1 MNSTT
6 TETTTE
12 LSSSTEFN
20 GTHSIAES
28 SSETTT
34 TVSGGV
40 NKIVETKPTWSSHKE
55 DRFLFTESSV
65 EYYYYRQP
73 VVVKV
78 QPSSG
83 LTQGGTP
90 IEVSG
95 AWFDQKLEYGV
106 LPFCKIGDKIVRAKY
121 YSTVRIVC
129 ASPPNDNMA
138 VALPV
143 HVSLNGVDFVD
154 TGFTFS
160 YYTQPELYE
169 ISPRSGPMEGG
180 SQIMIKGNLF
190 SNITD
195 PETVKCRFTV
205 T

>member
-1 MNSTT
+1 
-6 TETTTE
+6 
-12 LSSSTEFN
+12 
-20 GTHSIAES
+20 
-28 SSETTT
+28 
-34 TVSGGV
+34 
-40 NKIVETKPTWSSHKE
+40 
-55 DRFLFTESSV
+55 
-65 EYYYYRQP
+65 
-73 VVVKV
+73 
-78 QPSSG
+78 
-83 LTQGGTP
+83 
-90 IEVSG
+90 
-95 AWFDQKLEYGV
+95 
-106 LPFCKIGDKIVRAKY
+106 
-121 YSTVRIVC
+121 
-129 ASPPNDNMA
+129 MA

>member
-95 AWFDQKLEYGV
+95 AWFD
-106 LPFCKIGDKIVRAKY
+106 
-121 YSTVRIVC
+121 
-129 ASPPNDNMA
+129 
-138 VALPV
+138 
-143 HVSLNGVDFVD
+143 
-154 TGFTFS
+154 
-160 YYTQPELYE
+160 
-169 ISPRSGPMEGG
+169 
-180 SQIMIKGNLF
+180 
-190 SNITD
+190 
-195 PETVKCRFTV
+195 
-205 T
+205 